1 MQQLY
6 GPDVFE
12 IQKIIR
18 PSVNLNRS
26 IANGSRAHI
35 TFEGAASDT
44 CRAIYIFIHINRIF
58 HCSLLLYCRSLN
70 VVIHLLCF
78 QCLRVILRL
87 CGITG
92 GDGEAL

>member
-35 TFEGAASDT
+35 TFEGAALDT
-44 CRAIYIFIHINRIF
+44 
-58 HCSLLLYCRSLN
+58 
-70 VVIHLLCF
+70 
-78 QCLRVILRL
+78 
-87 CGITG
+87 
-92 GDGEAL
+92 